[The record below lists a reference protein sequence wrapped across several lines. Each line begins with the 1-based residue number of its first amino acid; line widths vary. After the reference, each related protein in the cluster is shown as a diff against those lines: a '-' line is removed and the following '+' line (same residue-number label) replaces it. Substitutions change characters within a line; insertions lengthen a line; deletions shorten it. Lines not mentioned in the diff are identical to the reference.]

1 MISNIFNKSLAY
13 RKFIYLIFLNSS
25 LIFFYLMYNNFNE
38 NKIEIKI
45 SKNVIFELQNNLNY
59 SIKNKNN
66 KKSVKLEVTIS
77 DDSFEQ
83 VSVDDE
89 LSTEDYYNNEYYEL
103 LLKFIK
109 NWKKSLNNKISPL
122 ITHLNNINDAHKLIV
137 KEQQLRPFNV
147 TQRPVS
153 LNSSLNCLNLEYQTI
168 LNSSYRQKKV
178 KITDLILISYE
189 LIVVE
194 MRLFEL
200 YDIVDEI
207 IIFETN
213 ITFKQVAKPFFFLSN
228 LKRYKRFLDKITLIT
243 PFNITRFN
251 KLDNT

>member
-1 MISNIFNKSLAY
+1 
-13 RKFIYLIFLNSS
+13 
-25 LIFFYLMYNNFNE
+25 MYNNFNE
-38 NKIEIKI
+38 TKVELKI
-45 SKNVIFELQNNLNY
+45 SKDVIYELKNNLND
-59 SIKNKNN
+59 NN
-66 KKSVKLEVTIS
+66 KKSIKLEVSIS
-77 DDSFEQ
+77 NDNNSNSFKQ
-83 VSVDDE
+83 VSVDDDE
-89 LSTEDYYNNEYYEL
+89 LSTEDFYYNNKYYEL
-103 LLKFIK
+103 LLEFIK

-153 LNSSLNCLNLEYQTI
+153 LNSSLNCSNLEYKTF
-168 LNSSYRQKKV
+168 LNSSYRQQKV

-207 IIFETN
+207 IMFETN
-213 ITFKQVAKPFFFLSN
+213 ITFKQVAFSCQ
-228 LKRYKRFLDKITLIT
+228 I
-243 PFNITRFN
+243 
-251 KLDNT
+251 